1 LRAGR
6 RLATLAAVPVGA
18 GLVLAFSLVLYLTEV
33 GARQVQLH
41 GGTTQPDR
49 LDILAEVV
57 TIDLNRYEMLVRLA
71 FVPRGALSDADG
83 MTLARDVVL
92 VVNAASGPSERQL
105 AAGRL
110 PSPTEVKLSFYEG
123 EVADFP
129 FDSHRA
135 TLLLAVG
142 SSRSSSWEPVP
153 IAVEVVAEVHGL
165 AVQAA
170 IIPNRDGTLA
180 VQFSITRSWATKGF
194 TLLIMATMWSL
205 ALSVLALTVS
215 VVALG
220 RKLETAI
227 LGWLGAMLFAFPA
240 LRNAA
245 PGAPPIGTL
254 GDYLAFFWA
263 ETIVALCLVLIAVVY
278 IRRLLLQ

>member
-153 IAVEVVAEVHGL
+153 IAVEVVAGVHGL
-165 AVQAA
+165 AVQAE